1 MLLYDHLLTLP
12 EEVRRSSLRFFARIF
27 ANPLIPG
34 NRFTQCG
41 KRRKRSVS
49 LLSSH
54 TGSLF
59 RLTTFLLALYLF
71 ILVKLPFINSLA
83 GIYLDH
89 DSPR

>member
-12 EEVRRSSLRFFARIF
+12 EEVRRSSLRFFACIF

-34 NRFTQCG
+34 NRFAQCG
-41 KRRKRSVS
+41 KRRKRFVS

-59 RLTTFLLALYLF
+59 RLTTFLPFSSL
-71 ILVKLPFINSLA
+71 LVHSGKIAIHKFPSRNLS
-83 GIYLDH
+83 
-89 DSPR
+89 